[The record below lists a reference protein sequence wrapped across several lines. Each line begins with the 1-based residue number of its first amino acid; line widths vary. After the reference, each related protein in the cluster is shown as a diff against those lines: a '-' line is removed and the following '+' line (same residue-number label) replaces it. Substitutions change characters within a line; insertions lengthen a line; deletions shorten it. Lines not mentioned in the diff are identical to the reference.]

1 MKILCIADHVD
12 PLVYSLSIKTRFKD
26 VDLVISAGDLPI
38 NYYDYIVSSLNKPL
52 LFVFGNHIA
61 RALKGLSAKRRLASQ
76 RHFSGALYIDH
87 RAVREKKLLFAGL
100 GGSMWYNGGENQFT
114 QRQMTWNI
122 LKLVP
127 ALLVNKVRYGRY
139 LDIFLTH
146 APPFG
151 INDRQDLCH
160 TGFKSFLWFMRKFK
174 PRYLIHGHVHLYSR
188 NERRISC
195 YCSTLIVNAY
205 DHHVIYLDIKDK

>member
-12 PLVYSLSIKTRFKD
+12 PLVYSLSIKTRFQD
-26 VDLVISAGDLPI
+26 IAMVISAGDLPI

-52 LFVFGNHIA
+52 LFVCGNHIP
-61 RALKGLSAKRRLASQ
+61 RALKDLPGERRLASG
-76 RHFSGALYIDH
+76 RHFSGAHYIDR

-114 QRQMTWNI
+114 EGQMTWNI

-151 INDRQDLCH
+151 INDGQDRCH
-160 TGFKSFLWFMRKFK
+160 TGFKSFLWFIRKFK

-188 NERRISC
+188 NERRESR
-195 YCSTLIVNAY
+195 YRSTLIVNAY
-205 DHHVIYLDIKDK
+205 DHHVIEIDI

>member
-76 RHFSGALYIDH
+76 RHFSGAL
-87 RAVREKKLLFAGL
+87 
-100 GGSMWYNGGENQFT
+100 YNGGENQFT